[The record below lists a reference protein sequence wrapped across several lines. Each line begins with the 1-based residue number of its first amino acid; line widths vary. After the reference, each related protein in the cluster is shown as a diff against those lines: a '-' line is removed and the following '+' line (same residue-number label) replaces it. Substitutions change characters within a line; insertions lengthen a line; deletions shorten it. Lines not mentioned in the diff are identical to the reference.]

1 MPKDRKQA
9 LRRDVISAL
18 RRDMDG
24 GKAELRAAIGKVQV
38 IAKKL
43 VTQRRLL
50 ELAGSFALGLA
61 LGVAITRARNQRA

>member
-1 MPKDRKQA
+1 MPKERKQA
-9 LRRDVISAL
+9 LRRDVVSAL

-24 GKAELRAAIGKVQV
+24 GKAELRVAIGKVQV
-38 IAKKL
+38 IAEKL

-61 LGVAITRARNQRA
+61 LGVAITRSRNQRS